1 MLATAHIRS
10 YAGDEAGFT
19 LMEVLVSMMTA
30 LIITLAAFG
39 LLQVVTEQSSRATD
53 YVQASERG
61 GTAMT
66 HIIDELHSACFVPK
80 ITPVVE
86 TSGPTTLIF
95 ETAYSS
101 ESEPTASQVQE
112 HEIKWE
118 AETKRTGQV
127 TEMGKLVDYTYV
139 GEGTY
144 PSYKF
149 HAKPNWTKK
158 TLIGEHI
165 ATLTEGSE
173 SGIFKY
179 YKYSPEAQ
187 QSSATALGSF
197 TQLPATLGATE
208 AAQAASVVI
217 GFRQFPSDGSEL
229 PGRSVVMKSQA
240 TFAFGAPIAEP
251 KIVDAPCE

>member
-1 MLATAHIRS
+1 MLATAHAQAHS
-10 YAGDEAGFT
+10 TGESGFT
-19 LMEVLVSMMTA
+19 LMEVLVSMSTA

-39 LLQVVTEQSSRATD
+39 LLQVVTNQSSRATD

-80 ITPVVE
+80 ITPILA
-86 TSGPTTLIF
+86 SSPTTLVF

-101 ESEPTASQVQE
+101 ESEPTASQVQR
-112 HEIKWE
+112 HEIVWE
-118 AETKRTGQV
+118 AETKRTGQL

-139 GEGTY
+139 GKGSY
-144 PSYKF
+144 PSYTF
-149 HAKPNWTKK
+149 SEKPSWTKK
-158 TLIGEHI
+158 TLLGDHI
-165 ATLTEGSE
+165 AKNVEGSE

-179 YKYSPEAQ
+179 YKYSAEAQ

-197 TQLPATLGATE
+197 TQLPATISATE
-208 AAQAASVVI
+208 AEQVASVVVA
-217 GFRQFPSDGSEL
+217 FRQFPSDGSEL
-229 PGRSVVMKSQA
+229 PGRSVVMKSQD
-240 TFAFGAPIAEP
+240 TLAFGAPIAEP

>member
-1 MLATAHIRS
+1 MLATAHIHAHS
-10 YAGDEAGFT
+10 ADESGFT

-66 HIIDELHSACFVPK
+66 HIIDELHSACFAPK
-80 ITPVVE
+80 ITPILA
-86 TSGPTTLIF
+86 SSPTTLAF

-101 ESEPTASQVQE
+101 ESEPAASQVQK
-112 HEIKWE
+112 HEIVWE
-118 AETKRTGQV
+118 AETKRTGQL
-127 TEMGKLVDYTYV
+127 TETGKLVDYTYV
-139 GEGTY
+139 STGSY
-144 PSYKF
+144 PSYAF
-149 HAKPNWTKK
+149 SEKPNWTKK

-165 ATLTEGSE
+165 AKNTEGAE

-197 TQLPATLGATE
+197 TQLPATVSSAE
-208 AAQAASVVI
+208 AEHVASVVVA
-217 GFRQFPSDGSEL
+217 FRQFPIDGSEL
-229 PGRSVVMKSQA
+229 PGRSVVMKSQD
-240 TFAFGAPIAEP
+240 TLAFGAPIAEP